1 MKKKLKVLL
10 ILTMSSLL
18 LACGTNETTVV
29 NTESTESMVDK
40 QESEIV
46 ESTEIVQETEVTE
59 ENIFT
64 YTELEKVMY
73 VKSSVNVRSGPDSG
87 FEKIGSLSQ
96 NDEVKV
102 TGQCNETNWY
112 RIIYNE
118 AEAYVSDN
126 YLSDEKVKVSSNS
139 NNVSNTNNE
148 NTYSGN
154 SSYTET
160 PSVTTP
166 VETTPAP
173 AVGPEPAYGTI
184 VTTGHPQDG
193 YIWCPIT
200 TIDAYYADLGGW
212 IRASSQSTMFAAR
225 QSQETLD
232 YYGNLVYPLRTDIG
246 TEGQV
251 IEYPTFWVYLGD
263 GTF

>member
-1 MKKKLKVLL
+1 MVEKL
-10 ILTMSSLL
+10 
-18 LACGTNETTVV
+18 
-29 NTESTESMVDK
+29 
-40 QESEIV
+40 ESEIV

-64 YTELEKVMY
+64 YTELEKMMY

-87 FEKIGSLSQ
+87 FEKLGSLSQ

-102 TGQCNETNWY
+102 TGKCNETNWY

-126 YLSDEKVKVSSNS
+126 YLSDESVKVSFNS
-139 NNVSNTNNE
+139 NNDSNTNNE
-148 NTYSGN
+148 NIYNGN
-154 SSYTET
+154 TGNTSYVE
-160 PSVTTP
+160 PSSVTTP
-166 VETTPAP
+166 VIPEPAP
-173 AVGPEPAYGTI
+173 APTVGPEPAYGTI

-232 YYGNLVYPLRTDIG
+232 YYGNLVYPLRTDVG

-263 GTF
+263 GPF